1 MSKRP
6 PGRPKAAQ
14 PKDIRVTV
22 RLSACEADLLQRLAG
37 DRSLSDAIRMC
48 IKTRIDLYGG
58 ATRLPDSE
66 KAMIRRALQ
75 HIRKPESP
83 EAAQL
88 RQLFGLDEP
97 SLDAMSPQK
106 PSPAP
111 LPPVNLEAYEAYK
124 DINNKLASEGEPPS
138 SRCLEYAVRY

>member
-1 MSKRP
+1 
-6 PGRPKAAQ
+6 
-14 PKDIRVTV
+14 
-22 RLSACEADLLQRLAG
+22 
-37 DRSLSDAIRMC
+37 
-48 IKTRIDLYGG
+48 
-58 ATRLPDSE
+58 
-66 KAMIRRALQ
+66 MIRRALQ